1 MWNKRKEDEF
11 APKPAPMPPP
21 SPAESVK
28 EAKPMSTPL
37 PGRLPV
43 AEPHNEAATIG
54 KSVVVKGQIISR
66 EDLFVDGELEG
77 TVEAQ
82 EHRLTIGPNGKLK
95 ANVKAREVVVLGS
108 VHGNIDAIDRI
119 DIRRDAQLVG
129 DIRTAR
135 IMIEDG
141 AYFKGSV
148 DITRGETGKPAA
160 VRPLQQAAPASAGNA
175 APPLVTSAP
184 EAKR

>member
-1 MWNKRKEDEF
+1 
-11 APKPAPMPPP
+11 
-21 SPAESVK
+21 
-28 EAKPMSTPL
+28 MSTPL
-37 PGRLPV
+37 PGKTSP
-43 AEPHNEAATIG
+43 AESQSNEAATIG

-82 EHRLTIGPNGKLK
+82 EHRLTVGPNGKLK

-160 VRPLQQAAPASAGNA
+160 AVRPLQQAVPASAANA
-175 APPLVTSAP
+175 APPLVSSSP
-184 EAKR
+184 EMKR